1 MPEVLVV
8 DDDPDIRNMLTLVLE
23 DAGFRV
29 REAGD
34 GVAALVALEEKAPDL
49 MILDVMMPNVDG
61 FGVLRSRRQ
70 KGLAASTR
78 VLLLTAKTAERD
90 FVRGWE
96 LGADEYLTKPFDV
109 DRLVNKVR
117 ELMQTSTSTLQERR
131 EAELQKAELLERL
144 ETAFSRPRGP
154 RL

>member
-34 GVAALVALEEKAPDL
+34 GVAALAALEEKAPDL
-49 MILDVMMPNVDG
+49 MVLDVMMPNVDG

-70 KGLAASTR
+70 KALAPSTR